1 MSPSAPARQD
11 TAPAQVDPQK
21 AVVQILNQFRPVMGK
36 LLAKTGTSEETF
48 IAQVGNALRA
58 TPKLWTC
65 EPPTV
70 LGAAL
75 RCAQLALPPNDGN
88 NLSWIIPY
96 ENKRQGTLVATFQLG
111 YGGVLEL
118 ARRAEPGITFEGRVV
133 YPNDLFDL
141 DFGRTAQPLKH
152 RPAISRGRKGM
163 ARGGP
168 AIAWYV
174 LARYPDGREHVHY
187 LDREG
192 VEYHRSFSKQPD
204 GEMWTKSYDA
214 AALKSVVLDMK
225 RWLPASPQLAQAIA
239 ADEQVH
245 DVRTMNAGEIT
256 HTPNGGDIGGGDPT
270 SDVAEPEAPL
280 DDDDARWVADAK
292 GDPT

>member
-1 MSPSAPARQD
+1 MSPASPARQD
-11 TAPAQVDPQK
+11 SAPATVEPNK
-21 AVVQILNQFRPVMGK
+21 AIVQILNQYRPVVAK

-48 IAQVGNALRA
+48 IAQIGNALRA
-58 TPKLWTC
+58 TPKLWAC
-65 EPPTV
+65 DPPTV

-75 RCAQLALPPNDGN
+75 RSAQLGMAPNDGN
-88 NLSWIIPY
+88 NLCWIIPY
-96 ENKRQGTLVATFQLG
+96 KTTATWQLG

-118 ARRAEPGITFEGRVV
+118 ARRATPGITFEGRAV
-133 YPNDLFDL
+133 YPNDLFDV
-141 DFGRTAQPLKH
+141 DFGRTDQPWKH
-152 RPAISRGRKGM
+152 RPAISRGKRGM
-163 ARGGP
+163 ERGGP
-168 AIAWYV
+168 ARAWYV
-174 LARYPDGREHVHY
+174 VARYPDGREHMHY

-204 GEMWTKSYDA
+204 GEMWAKSYDA

-256 HTPNGGDIGGGDPT
+256 HTRDDPGEQPPT
-270 SDVAEPEAPL
+270 TPDDAPEAPV
-280 DDDDARWVADAK
+280 DDEDARWVAEAQ